1 MLHSPFSLKNKM
13 KYNWLILVDRKSNTN
28 NESQYLGPTKSREM
42 PNAGKFSDF
51 RPNWPEFFIAL
62 RRFRRHFLHCC
73 LIPTVHFSISLS
85 HSLSF
90 LLASTH
96 TPLPPLL
103 FPLSPATMTTSH
115 NSTMSGCIGGEID
128 TGDTTWVLISTILVM
143 GMLPALAF
151 FEAGLLRS
159 KNTLSLI
166 TQIIGGFIT
175 LTVMWDLFGYSLTFS
190 TDR

>member
-1 MLHSPFSLKNKM
+1 M
-13 KYNWLILVDRKSNTN
+13 VDYTP
-28 NESQYLGPTKSREM
+28 G
-42 PNAGKFSDF
+42 
-51 RPNWPEFFIAL
+51 
-62 RRFRRHFLHCC
+62 
-73 LIPTVHFSISLS
+73 
-85 HSLSF
+85 
-90 LLASTH
+90 AS
-96 TPLPPLL
+96 
-103 FPLSPATMTTSH
+103 
-115 NSTMSGCIGGEID
+115 CEGGAID

-190 TDR
+190 TEEYVSS

>member
-1 MLHSPFSLKNKM
+1 MPDHS
-13 KYNWLILVDRKSNTN
+13 
-28 NESQYLGPTKSREM
+28 
-42 PNAGKFSDF
+42 
-51 RPNWPEFFIAL
+51 
-62 RRFRRHFLHCC
+62 
-73 LIPTVHFSISLS
+73 
-85 HSLSF
+85 
-90 LLASTH
+90 
-96 TPLPPLL
+96 
-103 FPLSPATMTTSH
+103 
-115 NSTMSGCIGGEID
+115 NSSSSSYAPSCEGGHID

-190 TDR
+190 TVEYVNECREVEL

>member
-1 MLHSPFSLKNKM
+1 MSAAHGNS
-13 KYNWLILVDRKSNTN
+13 T
-28 NESQYLGPTKSREM
+28 
-42 PNAGKFSDF
+42 
-51 RPNWPEFFIAL
+51 
-62 RRFRRHFLHCC
+62 
-73 LIPTVHFSISLS
+73 LS
-85 HSLSF
+85 HC
-90 LLASTH
+90 TD
-96 TPLPPLL
+96 
-103 FPLSPATMTTSH
+103 
-115 NSTMSGCIGGEID
+115 GDID

-190 TDR
+190 TDRYFILFFFFFYSFLLIVCFVFNLCINFLLM